1 MNDSSIISAVNEDG
15 RAFDLSLLQ
24 SATYVA
30 NYLPAFEQG
39 LWRQY
44 SIGNRVYT
52 HDTVQ
57 EYVESEEGMNCTS
70 YGAFRR
76 AVEAVTLNTDPKM
89 AKAKQQAAK
98 LLALLPPAVE
108 VRCREERGNPEG
120 ARAPRNP
127 ETGLFEAM
135 QPNTYNVSKRSNHGN
150 SKAYL
155 TDKLV
160 RDQGPEILEKIG
172 KGKEFPTVRAAAQRH
187 GIVKPGVQITASM
200 KPEKAADSLLDR
212 LGEEWCAELI
222 TVLTDRLTNA

>member
-1 MNDSSIISAVNEDG
+1 MNDNSIISAVNEDG

-24 SATYVA
+24 RSTYIA

-52 HDTVQ
+52 HNTIQ

-89 AKAKQQAAK
+89 AEVKQQAVK

-108 VRCREERGNPEG
+108 VRCREARGNPEG
-120 ARAPRNP
+120 RNQHSEP
-127 ETGLFEAM
+127 EKRK
-135 QPNTYNVSKRSNHGN
+135 TYNISNPPAHGT

-155 TDKLV
+155 ADKLV

-172 KGKEFPTVRAAAQRH
+172 KGKEFPTVRAAAQHH

-200 KPEKAADSLLDR
+200 KPEKAADNLLER
-212 LGEEWCAELI
+212 LGEEWCATLI
-222 TVLTDRLTNA
+222 TVLTDKLTNI